1 MKTYRTWL
9 AAWAMA
15 LMAATP
21 SLAAYRPTDSEIDPK
36 ILRIDE
42 KKILGN
48 KALEGLALVDEM
60 GREFSL
66 LDGPE
71 KARILVLSYYG
82 CEGACPAFSADLS
95 GILQRAEALG
105 RVSSG
110 KDYNVVTISFDKN
123 DTPAVAAHFKSMI
136 QIPEGLAKNW
146 TFAVLK
152 EKGKIKELTERLDFH
167 YFWSFSDKMFYHSNA
182 YFFISP
188 EGRVVRVLHS
198 SAVEAKDMELA
209 LIDTF
214 FDRIRPS
221 QVLTMAMSFCYS
233 YNYKEGKYGIN
244 YPLIFGMGSVI
255 LGIGAFGIS
264 ALIVRKRGKSKENQ
278 I

>member
-1 MKTYRTWL
+1 
-9 AAWAMA
+9 
-15 LMAATP
+15 
-21 SLAAYRPTDSEIDPK
+21 
-36 ILRIDE
+36 
-42 KKILGN
+42 
-48 KALEGLALVDEM
+48 
-60 GREFSL
+60 
-66 LDGPE
+66 
-71 KARILVLSYYG
+71 
-82 CEGACPAFSADLS
+82 
-95 GILQRAEALG
+95 
-105 RVSSG
+105 
-110 KDYNVVTISFDKN
+110 
-123 DTPAVAAHFKSMI
+123 
-136 QIPEGLAKNW
+136 
-146 TFAVLK
+146 
-152 EKGKIKELTERLDFH
+152 
-167 YFWSFSDKMFYHSNA
+167 MFYHSNA